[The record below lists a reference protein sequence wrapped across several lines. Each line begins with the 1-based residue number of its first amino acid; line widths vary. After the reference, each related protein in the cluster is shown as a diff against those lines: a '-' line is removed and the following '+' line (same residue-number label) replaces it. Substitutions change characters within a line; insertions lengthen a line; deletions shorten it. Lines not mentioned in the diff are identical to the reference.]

1 MAVWPLPRITFREL
15 SSIDEPRPVA
25 LLTSDELWA
34 VLSTQLT
41 LPVMIQAEPARYDRE
56 LFTYLAE
63 NLPSQVEAVYAVGNG
78 APVEAGKLIAAYNDV
93 PLIIVPTALDSLRML
108 QPVAEM
114 LDLEADEH
122 VVETEETGP
131 ATEIIID
138 WGVIQTAPAHKRGAA
153 IVDVLSIVTGL
164 LDWRYA
170 AQQGK
175 NPREQR
181 FVSWAAGVASGLAK
195 QAIKSAA
202 AIGQGNQD
210 ALSTLFD
217 LMLMAVQ
224 LNNQMQ
230 HTRAQQGSE
239 HYLAHIL
246 EGVTSFEVPHAALV
260 GQCLLFSSVLHGQDP
275 APMRAAME
283 QAGVPLNRIRSTDF
297 ALVMQHLDAYLDVY
311 EFPYSILNE
320 LDLES
325 DEFAKA
331 LETAGLEIAPDTWE
345 QPSEAAAEDLDDEF
359 AVDLALTM
367 DAIEEAEEEA
377 LAASDEEAEAAVDD
391 DAGDDA
397 EAADEDV
404 DEDGDENGDDAEVL
418 PF

>member
-1 MAVWPLPRITFREL
+1 
-15 SSIDEPRPVA
+15 
-25 LLTSDELWA
+25 
-34 VLSTQLT
+34 
-41 LPVMIQAEPARYDRE
+41 
-56 LFTYLAE
+56 
-63 NLPSQVEAVYAVGNG
+63 
-78 APVEAGKLIAAYNDV
+78 
-93 PLIIVPTALDSLRML
+93 
-108 QPVAEM
+108 
-114 LDLEADEH
+114 
-122 VVETEETGP
+122 
-131 ATEIIID
+131 
-138 WGVIQTAPAHKRGAA
+138 
-153 IVDVLSIVTGL
+153 
-164 LDWRYA
+164 
-170 AQQGK
+170 
-175 NPREQR
+175 
-181 FVSWAAGVASGLAK
+181 VASGLAK

-246 EGVTSFEVPHAALV
+246 EGVTSFEVSHAALV

-275 APMRAAME
+275 TPMRVAME
-283 QAGVPLNRIRSTDF
+283 QAGVPLDRIRSTDF

-359 AVDLALTM
+359 AVDLALAM

-377 LAASDEEAEAAVDD
+377 LAASDEDAEAVAD

-397 EAADEDV
+397 EAAADDV
-404 DEDGDENGDDAEVL
+404 ADDENGDDGEVL